1 MSSEDDGGISFA
13 PPGEVDDWLAREA
26 SRRGESRDDVCR
38 RLVTAAHA
46 VATDDDIEP
55 SDLDDL
61 TAVQGRIDAQ
71 RDEFT
76 ELLEDVRS
84 RVVQVKRET
93 DAKAPADHDHADH
106 VGEDEFAAVREEL
119 ATLEATVDDGFENF
133 ETVLESLADETA
145 ALDDRTTALANAV
158 LDLRD
163 RRDAVAERERR
174 RAAADRLKRAANR
187 LGIRTAVCDACDAA
201 VDLALLTEPACPH
214 CSTAIT
220 DVAEKTSFFGSH
232 TLVTGEPPA
241 LEGRVDDGASS
252 PSSEEPIFDALE
264 ADPPDRDEVR
274 DRTERNGA
282 DREDEGNERAD
293 GPSAAAVLDFDSEE
307 TVR

>member
-46 VATDDDIEP
+46 VATDDEIEP

-61 TAVQGRIDAQ
+61 TAVRARIDAQ
-71 RDEFT
+71 REEFR

-93 DAKAPADHDHADH
+93 DAKAPAGHDHPDR
-106 VGEDEFAAVREEL
+106 VGEDEFAAVREDL
-119 ATLEATVDDGFENF
+119 AALEATVDDGFENF
-133 ETVLESLADETA
+133 ETVLESLVGETA
-145 ALDDRTTALANAV
+145 VLDDRTTALANAV
-158 LDLRD
+158 VDLRD
-163 RRDAVAERERR
+163 RRDGATERERR
-174 RAAADRLKRAANR
+174 RAAADRLKLAANR

-201 VDLALLTEPACPH
+201 VDLALLAEPACPH
-214 CSTAIT
+214 CSTAVT
-220 DVAEKTSFFGSH
+220 DVAEKTSFFGSP

-241 LEGRVDDGASS
+241 LEGRVDDALSS
-252 PSSEEPIFDALE
+252 PSPEEPIFDALE
-264 ADPPDRDEVR
+264 ADATDCD
-274 DRTERNGA
+274 DSDTA
-282 DREDEGNERAD
+282 
-293 GPSAAAVLDFDSEE
+293 SVLDFESEE